1 MSGPVYRWRVTHPE
15 RGAVEV
21 IGPRKYEAVLAA
33 AKLWGVPWTSVAR
46 GCYFERLEE
55 VAGLGLNTT
64 LDEWER
70 DTQKEERKW

>member
-1 MSGPVYRWRVTHPE
+1 MSGPVYRWRVTHSE

-21 IGPRKYEAVLAA
+21 IGPRRYEAALAA

-55 VAGLGLNTT
+55 VA
-64 LDEWER
+64 E
-70 DTQKEERKW
+70 K

>member
-1 MSGPVYRWRVTHPE
+1 MSGPVYRWRVTDPPRPVASAGPE

-21 IGPRKYEAVLAA
+21 IGPRIYEAALAA

-55 VAGLGLNTT
+55 VTG
-64 LDEWER
+64 
-70 DTQKEERKW
+70 K